1 MFVIKKIEIANTIQ
15 EIGTNA
21 FGRSNNLTEIIIHKK
36 RGEISGEPWG
46 AVYGTRVITYDE

>member
-15 EIGTNA
+15 EIGTNV

-46 AVYGTRVITYDE
+46 SVYGTRVITYDE